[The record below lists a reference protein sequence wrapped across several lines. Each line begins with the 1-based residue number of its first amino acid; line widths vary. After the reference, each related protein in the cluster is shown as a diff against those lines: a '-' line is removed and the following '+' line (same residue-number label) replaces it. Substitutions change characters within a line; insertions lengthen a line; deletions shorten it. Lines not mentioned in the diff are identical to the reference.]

1 MTLEPGALVDRSI
14 PFVDTHHHLWELG
27 RLPYAW
33 LAGDGDPD
41 EAAVLGEYRM
51 IRTDWGP
58 DRLARE
64 FHGQN
69 VRKTVHVEAAM
80 SGADPVAETR
90 WLADVQRTHGWPN
103 GFVVYCDLRDPGA
116 EAILD
121 AHLEASELVRGVRM
135 RATGDHT
142 DPSFERGFRAMSARG
157 LSYDLDD
164 PSIGPALSDRYPSTQ
179 IVLGH
184 AGAPYRRDVETFTAW
199 SDAIGRLAQHEN
211 VACKISGLGMGD
223 HGWTIA
229 SIRPWVLRCLEAFGP
244 ERSMF
249 GTNWPVDLLYA
260 PYVEQV
266 DAYRTILAQEGFGPA
281 AQHALLHGNAERI
294 YGI

>member
-1 MTLEPGALVDRSI
+1 MTLEPSAPVDRSI
-14 PFVDTHHHLWELG
+14 TFVDTHHHLWELG

-33 LAGDGDPD
+33 LTGEGDPD
-41 EAAVLGEYRM
+41 EAAVLGEYGM
-51 IRTDWGP
+51 IRSDWGP
-58 DRLARE
+58 DRLGRE
-64 FHGQN
+64 FHGQS
-69 VRKTVHVEAAM
+69 VIKTVHVEAAM
-80 SGADPVAETR
+80 SGTDPVAETR

-103 GFVVYCDLRDPGA
+103 GFVVYCDLRDPHA

-142 DPSFERGFRAMSARG
+142 DASFERGFRAMSARG

-164 PSIGPALSDRYPSTQ
+164 ASIGPDLAGRYPSTQ

-184 AGAPYRRDVETFTAW
+184 AGAPYRRDAETFEAW
-199 SDAIGRLAQHEN
+199 SEAIGRLARHEN

-223 HGWTIA
+223 HRWTTA
-229 SIRPWVLRCLEAFGP
+229 SIRPWVLRCIEAFGP

-260 PYVEQV
+260 PYIEQV
-266 DAYRTILAQEGFGPA
+266 DAYRTILAQEGFDTA
-281 AQHALLHGNAERI
+281 VQHALLHGNAERI